1 MPKRNRDN
9 LARRKPTRQ
18 PYPTFL
24 IVCEGE
30 VTECEYFIDLRH
42 LARVPITLRFRS
54 GGVPRTLVQIAAEEK
69 KRPNDY
75 DQIWVV
81 CDVDDHPDIPNALQ
95 QASDN
100 NLPVAISNPC
110 FELWALLHFQHQN
123 AHIERGEVSRL
134 CRTHMPGYV
143 KKLPC
148 DKLMSHIDAAC
159 ARAEEPRDRHARNG
173 TEGDNPSTAVDKLVK
188 TIMDARSHSSA
199 AGPDRYPRKP
209 ATP

>member
-9 LARRKPTRQ
+9 LARRKPIRQ

-24 IVCEGE
+24 ILCEGE

-81 CDVDDHPDIPNALQ
+81 CDVDEHPD
-95 QASDN
+95 
-100 NLPVAISNPC
+100 NPEC
-110 FELWALLHFQHQN
+110 
-123 AHIERGEVSRL
+123 
-134 CRTHMPGYV
+134 TP
-143 KKLPC
+143 
-148 DKLMSHIDAAC
+148 
-159 ARAEEPRDRHARNG
+159 
-173 TEGDNPSTAVDKLVK
+173 
-188 TIMDARSHSSA
+188 
-199 AGPDRYPRKP
+199 AGLR
-209 ATP
+209 